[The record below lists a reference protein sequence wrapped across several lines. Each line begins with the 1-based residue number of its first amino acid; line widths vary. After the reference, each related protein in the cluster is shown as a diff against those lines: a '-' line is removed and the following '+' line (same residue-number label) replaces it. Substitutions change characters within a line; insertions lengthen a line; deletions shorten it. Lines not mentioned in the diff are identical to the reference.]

1 MKGAIKLLTKSCLSI
16 WKKAICFHLKNQEK
30 MNRNLELVAMLDN
43 TRLKQIVHGR
53 QIPIVVVNNAA
64 KAGFILRVSTAVY
77 PQGRKT
83 EFRGPNSTHE
93 VLKGKTMVAMS
104 PKYF

>member
-1 MKGAIKLLTKSCLSI
+1 
-16 WKKAICFHLKNQEK
+16 
-30 MNRNLELVAMLDN
+30 MLDN

-64 KAGFILRVSTAVY
+64 KAGFILRVSTALY

-83 EFRGPNSTHE
+83 ENHGPNSTHE
-93 VLKGKTMVAMS
+93 VLKGKTMVS
-104 PKYF
+104 ITPKILQNCVTTP